1 MSQPPA
7 RTWWSRNWKWVVPVG
22 CLTPAVLCCGGGGLI
37 LTFVF
42 GALKSSEVYTDALA
56 RAKAN
61 EEVKTLLGEPIEAG
75 FWVSGSVEVGGTS
88 GKADLSIPVSG
99 PKGSATLHAVATK
112 AGGKWVYSTLEAV
125 PQASGTSIDLRPPP
139 EP

>member
-7 RTWWSRNWKWVVPVG
+7 RTWWSRNWKWVIPVG

-37 LTFVF
+37 LTSVL

-61 EEVKTLLGEPIEAG
+61 EEVRTLLGEPIEAG

-99 PKGSATLHAVATK
+99 PKGSATLHVVATK
-112 AGGKWVYSTLEAV
+112 AGGKWVYSTLEVV
-125 PQASGTSIDLRPPP
+125 PQGSGATIDLRPPP

>member
-22 CLTPAVLCCGGGGLI
+22 CLTPAILCCGGGGLI

-61 EEVKTLLGEPIEAG
+61 EEVRTLLGEPIEAG

-99 PKGSATLHAVATK
+99 PKGSATLHAVAIKT
-112 AGGKWVYSTLEAV
+112 GGKWVYSTLEAV
-125 PQASGTSIDLRPPP
+125 PQDSGAPIDLRPPP